1 MKLST
6 KVSATLLLV
15 LMTAMAISGW
25 FSISEERK
33 VLGELLRDRGQ
44 SLAHAIAVFCIET
57 LLAEDYPILNT
68 FLETTGRER
77 KDILSIEV
85 SHQGTLVS
93 SYHSGVKEDKDRIVF
108 QSDILFAAQPGR
120 QPIKL
125 GEVRLGLSDRANKMI
140 IASRIRESVAHTV
153 IIFILL
159 SGALLLAMRKV
170 VLQKV
175 QQLDRHAR
183 RIGNGHLDLKIDL
196 QTDDELGKL
205 AQTLN
210 DMVAKLKGSQEELQ
224 LHQEHLELLV
234 KERTRELEEAQE
246 ELVNKATEAGR
257 AQLAAM
263 VLHNIGNAMTPFNVQ
278 IEAMRAGR
286 SEAIVGYLEKCYQAL
301 KANIADLTGF
311 VNADPRGTEVFRYMG
326 ELVAALKVQ
335 RNRDGDALQKMDRA
349 MAYVSE
355 ILTMQQAYAAGEQ
368 EFKQSVYLNALIDDA
383 VSIQMG
389 SLERKGIVVEQSPDA
404 AVPRLLIDKNR
415 LMQVIINLIKN
426 SSEAFERMA
435 PDDRQKTIRIKTFA
449 DKRHIGFE
457 ITDNG
462 SGIDPEQ
469 IDHIFDFGKSYRRS
483 SGFGL
488 YFCKMFVEDN
498 GGMLNVSSSKNGP
511 GTTVRA
517 VFKKTGPSTGLQ
529 IKC

>member
-6 KVSATLLLV
+6 KVSVTLLPV
-15 LMTAMAISGW
+15 LMTAMAVSGW
-25 FSISEERK
+25 FSISEQRR

-57 LLAEDYPILNT
+57 LLSEDYPILNT

-77 KDILSIEV
+77 EDILSIEV

-93 SYHSGVKEDKDRIVF
+93 SYHSGGEEDGDRIVF
-108 QSDILFAAQPGR
+108 QSDILFAAGPDR

-140 IASRIRESVAHTV
+140 VASRIRESVTQTV
-153 IIFILL
+153 VIFMLL

-170 VLQKV
+170 VLQKI
-175 QQLDRHAR
+175 QLLDRHAR

-210 DMVAKLKGSQEELQ
+210 DMVAMLKGSQEELK

-234 KERTRELEEAQE
+234 KERTRELEESQE
-246 ELVNKATEAGR
+246 EVVNKAMEAGR

-286 SEAIVGYLEKCYQAL
+286 SEAIVWYLEKCYQAL

-326 ELVAALKVQ
+326 ELVAALKAR

-355 ILTMQQAYAAGEQ
+355 ILTMQQAYATGEQ

-389 SLERKGIVVEQSPDA
+389 SLERKGIVVEQRPDA

-415 LMQVIINLIKN
+415 LM
-426 SSEAFERMA
+426 
-435 PDDRQKTIRIKTFA
+435 
-449 DKRHIGFE
+449 
-457 ITDNG
+457 
-462 SGIDPEQ
+462 
-469 IDHIFDFGKSYRRS
+469 
-483 SGFGL
+483 
-488 YFCKMFVEDN
+488 
-498 GGMLNVSSSKNGP
+498 
-511 GTTVRA
+511 
-517 VFKKTGPSTGLQ
+517 
-529 IKC
+529 

>member
-15 LMTAMAISGW
+15 LMTAMAVSGW
-25 FSISEERK
+25 FSISEQRK

-44 SLAHAIAVFCIET
+44 SLSHAIAVFCIET
-57 LLAEDYPILNT
+57 LLSEDYPVLDT

-77 KDILSIEV
+77 DDILSIEV
-85 SHQGTLVS
+85 LQQKTLVS
-93 SYHSGVKEDKDRIVF
+93 SYRSGGEEDRNRIVF

-125 GEVRLGLSDRANKMI
+125 GEVRLGLSDLANKMI
-140 IASRIRESVAHTV
+140 IASRIRESVTHTV
-153 IIFILL
+153 VIFMLL

-170 VLQKV
+170 VLQKI
-175 QQLDRHAR
+175 QRLDRHAR
-183 RIGNGHLDLKIDL
+183 RIGNGRLDLKIDL
-196 QTDDELGKL
+196 QTDDELGNL

-210 DMVAKLKGSQEELQ
+210 DMVAKLKRSQEELK

-234 KERTRELEEAQE
+234 GERTRELEEAQE
-246 ELVNKATEAGR
+246 ELVNKAMEAGR

-286 SEAIVGYLEKCYQAL
+286 SEAIVWYLEKCYQAL

-326 ELVAALKVQ
+326 ELVAALKAR

-355 ILTMQQAYAAGEQ
+355 ILTMQQAYATGEQ

-389 SLERKGIVVEQSPDA
+389 SLERKGIVVEQRPDA

-415 LMQVIINLIKN
+415 LM
-426 SSEAFERMA
+426 
-435 PDDRQKTIRIKTFA
+435 
-449 DKRHIGFE
+449 
-457 ITDNG
+457 
-462 SGIDPEQ
+462 
-469 IDHIFDFGKSYRRS
+469 
-483 SGFGL
+483 
-488 YFCKMFVEDN
+488 
-498 GGMLNVSSSKNGP
+498 
-511 GTTVRA
+511 
-517 VFKKTGPSTGLQ
+517 
-529 IKC
+529 